1 MFALGAAAFTGAA
14 YYGSKAYNA
23 VFSSS
28 NSTTPPPV
36 PTPEN
41 VASPASPAKPP
52 AVTPADV
59 YTAMNSDPDTAIKFA
74 HEIKHINL

>member
-14 YYGSKAYNA
+14 YLGNKAYNA
-23 VFSSS
+23 VFPSSD
-28 NSTTPPPV
+28 STTPPPPV
-36 PTPEN
+36 PTPAK
-41 VASPASPAKPP
+41 VADPAKPP